1 MVHLHVYKTPYVQLW
16 AQTSPM
22 RLLRNDCKIRRA
34 VYNFTVIIYS
44 AFNVREKVNDLSQ
57 IHVQKNHST
66 LIYFLFCVLGFALEK
81 FIQNRHIYNTV
92 KSLHSY
98 KNR

>member
-1 MVHLHVYKTPYVQLW
+1 MICRK
-16 AQTSPM
+16 
-22 RLLRNDCKIRRA
+22 
-34 VYNFTVIIYS
+34 F
-44 AFNVREKVNDLSQ
+44 
-57 IHVQKNHST
+57 HVQKNHST

>member
-16 AQTSPM
+16 AHTSPM

-34 VYNFTVIIYS
+34 VYNFTVNIYS
-44 AFNVREKVNDLSQ
+44 AFNVKEKVNDLSQ

-66 LIYFLFCVLGFALEK
+66 LIYFLFCSWKNLFK
-81 FIQNRHIYNTV
+81 IDIFMIQLRVYTAI
-92 KSLHSY
+92 KIASLAC
-98 KNR
+98 